1 MNATVRIGIVGL
13 GVVGGGVL
21 KLLEQQSTLLQCRS
35 GRLLEAVAV
44 SARDRTKTRAT
55 DISPLKW

>member
-21 KLLEQQSTLLQCRS
+21 KLLEQQSRLLQSRS
-35 GRLLEAVAV
+35 GRRLEVVAV
-44 SARDRTKTRAT
+44 SARERTKIRAAG
-55 DISPLKW
+55 ISSF